1 MERRD
6 NESLIYTNIQ
16 QLKDDYV
23 NDIVCPWVHSELTNF
38 WFSKLHTN
46 QVLNQLT
53 PQLLKPAVAEAL
65 IRLMA
70 PIQEAY
76 QASPDWQ
83 EITRIAYPAPVVQKK
98 QKKVKDKGSNYPGA
112 NKQQDIAEHPKA

>member
-6 NESLIYTNIQ
+6 SEPLIYTNVQ
-16 QLKDDYV
+16 QLKDDYT
-23 NDIVCPWVHSELTNF
+23 NDIVCPWVHSELTNC
-38 WFSKLHTN
+38 WFPKLHTN

-65 IRLMA
+65 VRLMA

-83 EITRIAYPAPVVQKK
+83 EITLKAYPAPVVQKK

-112 NKQQDIAEHPKA
+112 NKQQDIAERPKA